1 MGSVKGTEAKRRI
14 IPDHPKE
21 AEKTMNILTTIG
33 LSIEQQEKLP
43 VSLA

>member
-1 MGSVKGTEAKRRI
+1 MGSVKGRKAKRRV
-14 IPDHPKE
+14 IPDHPE
-21 AEKTMNILTTIG
+21 GAEKTVNILTTIG